1 MVQQLSKINEADK
14 SFPLAY
20 PLVGPYMVAFL
31 LAAHVAVGSL
41 LFWGVVI
48 LSYMAY
54 FALLLVSILDK
65 DRLVR
70 LGGSMMLSVWFVLV
84 LLGLSEWA
92 MGQI

>member
-1 MVQQLSKINEADK
+1 MVQQLNKINEAAK

-31 LAAHVAVGSL
+31 LAAHVAVGGL

-70 LGGSMMLSVWFVLV
+70 VGGSMMLAVWFVLV
-84 LLGLSEWA
+84 FFGLSEWA